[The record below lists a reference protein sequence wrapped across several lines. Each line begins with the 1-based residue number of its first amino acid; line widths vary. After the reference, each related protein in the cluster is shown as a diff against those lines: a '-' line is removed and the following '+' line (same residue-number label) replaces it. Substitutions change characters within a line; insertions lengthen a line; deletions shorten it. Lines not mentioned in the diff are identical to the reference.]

1 MRQLWL
7 KYLIQHSFAESNY
20 ELKSLLWFHLQLSTL
35 CTQVYEK
42 EVLDSAQK
50 TASEECWI

>member
-7 KYLIQHSFAESNY
+7 KYLIQHSFVESNY